1 MTDPQFERYT
11 IELLKGIYENIGS
24 KPYDTISGFFTP
36 QFDGAWSLDIS
47 ETINETGL
55 SVVPGTVNDGFVE
68 LVVIHAFAETSP
80 YSKKTFQVFN
90 GTSMHPSCVVAC
102 IPDPLSTQNLI
113 LQYFSENAS
122 SAFTPDSRGIGQS
135 KDIGFPF
142 EIRLYKIV

>member
-1 MTDPQFERYT
+1 MTPG
-11 IELLKGIYENIGS
+11 ELKILMALDKLAGGLKN
-24 KPYDTISGFFTP
+24 YDVISGFFMPT
-36 QFDGAWSLDIS
+36 FDGLGWSLDLEI
-47 ETINETGL
+47 TTNDTNL
-55 SVVPGTVNDGFVE
+55 SVVQGTINDGFVE
-68 LVVIHAFAETSP
+68 LIVIDAFAETSP

-122 SAFTPDSRGIGQS
+122 SAFNPDSRGIGGG

-142 EIRLYKIV
+142 EIRLYKVA